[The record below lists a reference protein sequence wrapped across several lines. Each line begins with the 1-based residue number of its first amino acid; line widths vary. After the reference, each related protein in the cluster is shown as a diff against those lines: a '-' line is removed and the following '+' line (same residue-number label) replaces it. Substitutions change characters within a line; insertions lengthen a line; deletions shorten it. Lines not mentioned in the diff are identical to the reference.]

1 MEGVAAVEQAADF
14 AARVEFETRPASP
27 RPGQSYSIAVYLAN
41 YGKRAVRLKD
51 LSLTVTASGNRRK
64 SNATPLV
71 RSVEPQAR
79 ALLQEVT
86 GSWDAGETSWSLRAT
101 VTNDRNDTCTNVLT
115 WR

>member
-1 MEGVAAVEQAADF
+1 MQGVAAVEQAADF
-14 AARVEFETRPASP
+14 AARVEFEARPASP
-27 RPGQSYSIAVYLAN
+27 LPGQSYSIAVYLAN

-64 SNATPLV
+64 SSAPPLV